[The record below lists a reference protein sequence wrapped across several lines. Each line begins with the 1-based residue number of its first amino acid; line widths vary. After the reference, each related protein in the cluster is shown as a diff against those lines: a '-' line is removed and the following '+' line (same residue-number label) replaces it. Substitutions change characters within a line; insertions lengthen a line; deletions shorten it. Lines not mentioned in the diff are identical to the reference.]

1 MKKAKT
7 RIIWGI
13 IIVIIAVILIA
24 RIVKKEEPVAPTP
37 DPVVP
42 AQTPFMGD
50 IEPVSYTHLT
60 LMANASKGD
69 FDVMAIQYTYPPV
82 DPYAD
87 VAWLLGGEGSWTGYG
102 NDKINEA
109 LSKVSLTDDV
119 DQLKELYSIVDL
131 SLIHI

>member
-1 MKKAKT
+1 MLF
-7 RIIWGI
+7 RS
-13 IIVIIAVILIA
+13 
-24 RIVKKEEPVAPTP
+24 
-37 DPVVP
+37 
-42 AQTPFMGD
+42 D
-50 IEPVSYTHLT
+50 INT
-60 LMANASKGD
+60 LMANAAKGD

-119 DQLKELYSIVDL
+119 GQLKELYSIVDRQVQEDVPMFSAYIIKDVYKRQGPCRGL
-131 SLIHI
+131 SEAPTSPVLPSVPE